1 MALLKYCYYNDCSVQ
16 VKLITCHIYIFLFL
30 LNKRIWYLLRVTH
43 NQVNNHIMLCGHVYK
58 MKLIVWILIYINSV
72 IDDLE
77 LKASGKEK
85 QRSV

>member
-1 MALLKYCYYNDCSVQ
+1 
-16 VKLITCHIYIFLFL
+16 
-30 LNKRIWYLLRVTH
+30 
-43 NQVNNHIMLCGHVYK
+43 